1 MTEPFVFNKV
11 KKEKNARIKNS
22 KWSIQIDK
30 QFAFLK
36 NREILEKLQKWNLE
50 LKFNTFN
57 YDKPADEI
65 DMARLI
71 QNFFEDEKI
80 LLSLQ
85 VKFRYDKINPCR

>member
-11 KKEKNARIKNS
+11 DKENARINS
-22 KWSIQIDK
+22 KLSIQIDK

-65 DMARLI
+65 DMGRLI
-71 QNFFEDEKI
+71 QNFFEDENI

-85 VKFRYDKINPCR
+85 VKFRYDKINPCV